1 MNQAADRMPAAAGL
15 RSSAVVEGELHLAL
29 NNTIAAVED
38 GRQELLR
45 FLAPLA
51 LSDRV
56 INRLEVVFEELVS
69 NIVRH
74 GFAPGSD
81 QSIAVRVAARPG
93 VIQLTFEDDGAPFD
107 PLAAPPAARLTSL
120 ETARLGGLGLP
131 LVRKMAAEL
140 AYEPIASGNR
150 LTVSITTT

>member
-1 MNQAADRMPAAAGL
+1 MNPAADRMPVASGL
-15 RSSAVVEGELHLAL
+15 RSSTVVAGELHLAL
-29 NNTIAAVED
+29 NNTIAAVEA

-45 FLAPLA
+45 FVAPLA

-81 QSIAVRVAARPG
+81 QSIAVRVVARPG
-93 VIQLTFEDDGAPFD
+93 AIQLTFEDDGAPFD
-107 PLAAPPAARLTSL
+107 PLAAPPAERLTSL

-150 LTVSITTT
+150 LTVSITTA